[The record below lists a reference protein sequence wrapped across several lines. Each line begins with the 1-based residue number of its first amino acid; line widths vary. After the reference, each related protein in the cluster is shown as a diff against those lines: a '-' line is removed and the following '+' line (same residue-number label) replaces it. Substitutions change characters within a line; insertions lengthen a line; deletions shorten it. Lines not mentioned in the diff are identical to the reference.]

1 MPSCLAKFK
10 EIFRASLNLDFVTS
24 CPVTLSIFSKIGVLL
39 DRNPR
44 LRRPL
49 RKITSKSSRFA
60 MFPDSKKRKKVGQ
73 HLRKPV
79 EGTDSCRLIGR
90 N

>member
-24 CPVTLSIFSKIGVLL
+24 CLVTLSIFSKIGVLL

-49 RKITSKSSRFA
+49 RKNMTNSSRFA
-60 MFPDSKKRKKVGQ
+60 MFPVSKKRKKVG
-73 HLRKPV
+73 HDLWKPV
-79 EGTDSCRLIGR
+79 EETDSCRLIGR